1 MTEVN
6 DGAFVVTDDIEIHPA
21 ALIMPPMN
29 ETEFKEFKEDISGNG
44 LIEPIILFQGKVLDG
59 RNRYNACKELD
70 IEVWAREWE
79 GGMDPVEYVVSK
91 NIHRRQ
97 LTPGQRA
104 AAAAKAM
111 DYHVAEAKER
121 QRASGRFEGKNE
133 DGTPKEKFQVME
145 PVPQPEKESKK
156 ARDEA
161 GKLFS
166 VSGRSVSSAKTI
178 LEHGT
183 DEEKQA
189 LESGHSPI
197 KPLAKQVQ
205 ERIKNK
211 PKAKPTFNQTTD
223 SIEWAKWTWN
233 PVTGCLHG
241 CAYCYAR
248 DIAKR
253 YPDGFPNGF
262 EPTFHE
268 SRLDAALNTKL
279 PARKDRGH
287 RNVFVCSMADLFGE
301 WVDSEWIEKVISAC
315 EDAPE
320 WTFIFLTKN
329 PHRLTEFVFPINAWV
344 GTTVDIQERVG
355 PAIAAFEALNN
366 SENRPSVLFLSCEPM
381 LEHLDFG
388 EAGIDPFDWVIIG
401 GCSAS
406 SGMAACQPAY
416 EWVEDLL
423 AAAKAA
429 GCKRYMKPNLKCR
442 LTEYPANE
450 VY

>member
-6 DGAFVVTDDIEIHPA
+6 DGAFVVTDNIEIHPA

-29 ETEFKEFKEDISGNG
+29 EVEFKEFKEDISGNG
-44 LIEPIILFQGKVLDG
+44 LIEPIVLFQGKVLDG
-59 RNRYNACKELD
+59 RNRYNACRELD
-70 IEVWAREWE
+70 IEIWAREWE

-104 AAAAKAM
+104 VAAAKAM

-121 QRASGRFEGKNE
+121 QGKRNDLKTNIVE
-133 DGTPKEKFQVME
+133 T
-145 PVPQPEKESKK
+145 VPQCDETEKDGK
-156 ARDEA
+156 ARDAA
-161 GKLFS
+161 GRLFN

-183 DEEKQA
+183 DEEKQS
-189 LESGHSPI
+189 LESGKSPI
-197 KPLAKQVQ
+197 KPLEKQVR

-211 PKAKPTFNQTTD
+211 PSAKPTFNQTTD

-268 SRLDAALNTKL
+268 NRLDAVLNTKL
-279 PARKDRGH
+279 PARKDQGH

-301 WVDSEWIEKVISAC
+301 WVDSEWIEKTISAC
-315 EDAPE
+315 GDAPD

-329 PHRLTEFVFPINAWV
+329 PHRLTQFVFPKNAWV
-344 GTTVDIQERVG
+344 GTTVDIQDRVG
-355 PAIAAFEALNN
+355 PAIEAFN
-366 SENRPSVLFLSCEPM
+366 SLDKSEHRPSVLFLSCEPM
-381 LEHLDFG
+381 LERLEFG
-388 EAGIDPFDWVIIG
+388 ETGLEPFDWVIIG
-401 GCSAS
+401 GCSSS
-406 SGMAACQPAY
+406 SGMAACQPDF
-416 EWVEDLL
+416 EWVLDLTVN
-423 AAAKAA
+423 AKNE
-429 GCKRYMKPNLKCR
+429 GCRVYWKPNLKCR
-442 LTEYPANE
+442 PQEYPEN
-450 VY
+450 

>member
-29 ETEFKEFKEDISGNG
+29 DVEFKEFKEDISGNG
-44 LIEPIILFQGKVLDG
+44 LIEPIVLFQGKVLDG
-59 RNRYNACKELD
+59 RNRYNACRELD
-70 IEVWAREWE
+70 IEIWAREWE

-97 LTPGQRA
+97 LSPGQRA

-121 QRASGRFEGKNE
+121 QGKRTDLKPNLCEPVHTSGDDKKRAS
-133 DGTPKEKFQVME
+133 
-145 PVPQPEKESKK
+145 
-156 ARDEA
+156 DEA
-161 GKLFS
+161 GKLFN

-189 LESGHSPI
+189 LESGQSPI

-223 SIEWAKWTWN
+223 SVEWAKWTWN

-253 YPDGFPNGF
+253 YPDAFPNGF

-268 SRLDAALNTKL
+268 TRLDAVLNTKL
-279 PARKDRGH
+279 PARKDQGH

-301 WVDSEWIEKVISAC
+301 WVDSEWIKKTISAC
-315 EDAPE
+315 GDAPD

-329 PHRLTEFVFPINAWV
+329 PRRLTEFVFPSNAWV
-344 GTTVDIQERVG
+344 GTTVDIQEMVG
-355 PAIAAFEALNN
+355 PAVAAFEVLNN

-381 LEHLDFG
+381 LERLDFG
-388 EAGIDPFDWVIIG
+388 EAGLDPFDWVIIG

-423 AAAKAA
+423 AAAKSA

-442 LTEYPANE
+442 LTEYPE
-450 VY
+450 R